1 MLKHADGV
9 YGFGRTKPGDG
20 TGWWKWKIGPM
31 TLDAVLVMAQ
41 HGTGRRAGLYTDYT
55 FALWHEGGLVNFA
68 KAYSGL
74 TQEEIERVDKWV
86 RANTIRR
93 AGPVREVKPE
103 LVFELGFEGVQESTR
118 HKSGLAV
125 RFPRILKWREDKK
138 AAEADGL
145 AALQRL
151 ATGNI

>member
-1 MLKHADGV
+1 MLKHLDGV
-9 YGFGRTKPGDG
+9 YGVGRTKPEGG

-41 HGTGRRAGLYTDYT
+41 HGSGRRAGLYTDYT
-55 FALWHEGGLVNFA
+55 FALWHDGELVNFA

-74 TQEEIERVDKWV
+74 TNEEIERVDNWI
-86 RANTIRR
+86 RRNTVRR

-103 LVFELGFEGVQESTR
+103 LVFELGFEGVQPSTR

-125 RFPRILKWREDKK
+125 RFPRILKWRQDKK
-138 AAEADGL
+138 VAEADHL

-151 ATGNI
+151 AEA